1 MAVSP
6 QASASASHTPSA
18 RDVGVG
24 VGDVEGDVADDEV
37 GDAGALR
44 AGRRDAVHAA
54 QQQRVVGEQQVG
66 PELAGLLD
74 HGEGRVDGE
83 VDAPHRLPRV
93 AGDEADPV
101 PGLGGG
107 RGVEVLDDLEHL
119 AEGQVVGVAHVG
131 PAGIEP
137 TTFAV

>member
-1 MAVSP
+1 M
-6 QASASASHTPSA
+6 
-18 RDVGVG
+18 
-24 VGDVEGDVADDEV
+24 GDVERDVAHDEV
-37 GDAGALR
+37 GHARALG

-66 PELAGLLD
+66 PEVAGLLD
-74 HGEGRVDGE
+74 DGEGRVDGE

-93 AGDEADPV
+93 TGDQADPV
-101 PGLGGG
+101 PGLRGAG
-107 RGVEVLDDLEHL
+107 RVEALDDLEHL
-119 AEGQVVGVAHVG
+119 PQGQVVGVAHVG